1 MNIAITT
8 WGNRISPVFDSANTL
23 TIVQVENL
31 KIIKR
36 VFMDFNPQF
45 ITRIVSELHDYKI
58 DIPICGAITDIQ
70 SKTIEKSGIRLISFV
85 SGNSDQILVSFLR
98 NPSRITDFLM
108 PGGNPDRRLGIVT
121 K

>member
-31 KIIKR
+31 KIVKQ
-36 VFMDFNPQF
+36 VFVAFNPQF
-45 ITRIVSELHDYKI
+45 ITRIVSELHDYQI
-58 DIPICGAITDIQ
+58 DILICGAITDIQ
-70 SKTIEKSGIRLISFV
+70 SKSIEKSGIRLISFV
-85 SGNSDQILVSFLR
+85 AGNADQVLVSFLKE
-98 NPSRITDFLM
+98 PSRITDFLM
-108 PGGNPDRRLGIVT
+108 PGGNLDKRLGIVT